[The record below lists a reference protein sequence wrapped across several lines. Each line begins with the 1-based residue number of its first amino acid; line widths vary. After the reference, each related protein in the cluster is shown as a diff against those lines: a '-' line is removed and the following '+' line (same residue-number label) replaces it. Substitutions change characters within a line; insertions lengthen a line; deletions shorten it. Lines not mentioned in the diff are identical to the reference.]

1 MEEPMLGSLN
11 IAQEEPLLQGRKAST
26 RKPTKVGAM
35 NELMAKIDALL
46 INQGIDPESIEVSSE
61 TE

>member
-1 MEEPMLGSLN
+1 MEEEKVGTMDN
-11 IAQEEPLLQGRKAST
+11 PLPVLEGRKAST